1 MRRLEARGGIGR
13 PSTYLQLQDDHFS
26 ELTKHNLELLVAAQ
40 FNPFGVRFGVRRG
53 EYLANPSWLRALYS
67 PHFARIGTMD
77 ISLIIKQCEDYLF
90 SARNF
95 STRERTLYYH
105 LLRHTHLEGRPSGL
119 FAILPLANGIGI
131 SESSVREDIRALHE
145 RGCIRIEDRSRNGH
159 LVRVLL
165 PAEIPGVVPTI
176 TQATEVDLE
185 TLDFSLIV
193 AS

>member
-77 ISLIIKQCEDYLF
+77 IC
-90 SARNF
+90 
-95 STRERTLYYH
+95 
-105 LLRHTHLEGRPSGL
+105 
-119 FAILPLANGIGI
+119 
-131 SESSVREDIRALHE
+131 
-145 RGCIRIEDRSRNGH
+145 
-159 LVRVLL
+159 
-165 PAEIPGVVPTI
+165 
-176 TQATEVDLE
+176 
-185 TLDFSLIV
+185 
-193 AS
+193 